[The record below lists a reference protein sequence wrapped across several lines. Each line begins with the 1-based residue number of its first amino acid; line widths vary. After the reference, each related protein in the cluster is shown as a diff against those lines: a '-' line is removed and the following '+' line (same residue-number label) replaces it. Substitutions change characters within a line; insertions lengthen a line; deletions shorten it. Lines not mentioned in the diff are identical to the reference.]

1 MIFPAQC
8 NEMWTLLLQFCS
20 RVQPRLID
28 ERTAPVDQ
36 LRNRH
41 EKSGLGRSGGAAA
54 DRRCHLF
61 DESLKRAQPLLDLAL
76 ALLAELRDV
85 DGARDRARDVRQRL
99 TPAAQRGQPLRQP
112 EPPAPRRGLLLTTAV
127 AIFRPPLHSLAQSLA
142 MPLLAIRG
150 DCTHIQQGRVDRG
163 KPRA

>member
-99 TPAAQRGQPLRQP
+99 TPAAQRGQPLSAARASGASARLATHDGSGHIS
-112 EPPAPRRGLLLTTAV
+112 PPAPQLSAIIGDATAGNPRRLHPYPT
-127 AIFRPPLHSLAQSLA
+127 RP
-142 MPLLAIRG
+142 R
-150 DCTHIQQGRVDRG
+150 
-163 KPRA
+163 